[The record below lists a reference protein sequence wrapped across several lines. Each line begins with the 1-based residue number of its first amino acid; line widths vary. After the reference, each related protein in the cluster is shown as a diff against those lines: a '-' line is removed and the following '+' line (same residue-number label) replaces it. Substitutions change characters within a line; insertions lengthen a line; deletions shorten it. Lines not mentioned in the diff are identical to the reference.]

1 MKRIVILLLC
11 SVSLFCLACTGDAPQ
26 TGEPDHPI
34 VIETENTPEI
44 IEQQT
49 AQPTDA
55 VAGQTEKPAEATPAG
70 ETVQVEPTG
79 VPTPVETP
87 VPAFKT
93 QVYDVY
99 HEVGTSVS
107 EAEMFRSDIDFDGKE
122 EVISFRLDEENNTTT
137 ILINDMEVLFDT
149 SSQLTEVVLIDLD
162 PETPWINLLVEI
174 DWASD
179 DYVTTEVHLE
189 NGQPVKGV
197 QTGGIGITE
206 DGAVIVYG
214 DSDFLGT
221 KTFGAVATGE
231 SLTVEAE
238 WFDCHHPSEEE
249 IRDEFEVLVEWGD
262 LLHTTR
268 EVPCTINGK
277 PAKIAKDSYIYPVRI
292 NPVEGLCEVCTLDG
306 ITAVIAFTL
315 DEDGWPYLIDGIPQD
330 DYFEYI
336 LYAD

>member
-1 MKRIVILLLC
+1 MKKLMITALCLLLLMG
-11 SVSLFCLACTGDAPQ
+11 VACTGNAPQ
-26 TGEPDHPI
+26 TGEP
-34 VIETENTPEI
+34 ENTPEI

-49 AQPTDA
+49 TEP
-55 VAGQTEKPAEATPAG
+55 VAGQTEKTAETTPAG
-70 ETVQVEPTG
+70 ETVQVEPT
-79 VPTPVETP
+79 VAATS

-93 QVYDVY
+93 QVYNVY
-99 HEVGTSVS
+99 QEVGSSVS
-107 EAEMFRSDIDFDGKE
+107 EAEIFRCDIDFDGKE
-122 EVISFRLDEENNTTT
+122 EVISFRLDAENDTTT
-137 ILINDMEVLFDT
+137 ILIDDMEVLFDT

-162 PETPWINLLVEI
+162 PETPWINVLVEI

-214 DSDFLGT
+214 ESDFLGT
-221 KTFGAVATGE
+221 KTFGSVATGE
-231 SLTVEAE
+231 SLTVDAE

-249 IRDEFEVLVEWGD
+249 IRDEFDVLVEWGD

-277 PAKIAKDSYIYPVRI
+277 PAKIAKDSFIYPVRI

-315 DEDGWPYLIDGIPQD
+315 EEDGWPYLIDGIPQD

>member
-1 MKRIVILLLC
+1 MKRIAILLLC
-11 SVSLFCLACTGDAPQ
+11 SVLPFCLACTGNAPQ
-26 TGEPDHPI
+26 TGAP
-34 VIETENTPEI
+34 ENTPEI
-44 IEQQT
+44 IEQQ
-49 AQPTDA
+49 
-55 VAGQTEKPAEATPAG
+55 PAEATLAG
-70 ETVQVEPTG
+70 ETVQGEPTAAAA
-79 VPTPVETP
+79 PAATPA
-87 VPAFKT
+87 PAFKT

-99 HEVGTSVS
+99 REVGSSVS
-107 EAEMFRSDIDFDGKE
+107 EAEMFRCDIDFDGKE
-122 EVISFRLDEENNTTT
+122 EVISFRLDAESDTTA
-137 ILINDMEVLFDT
+137 ILIDDMEVLFDT
-149 SSQLTEVVLIDLD
+149 SSQLTKVVLIDLD
-162 PETPWINLLVEI
+162 PETPWINVLVEI

-189 NGQPVKGV
+189 NGQLVKGV
-197 QTGGIGITE
+197 QTGAIGVTE

-221 KTFGAVATGE
+221 KTFGSVATGE
-231 SLTVEAE
+231 SLTVDAE

-249 IRDEFEVLVEWGD
+249 IRDEFDVLVEWGD

-292 NPVEGLCEVCTLDG
+292 NPSEGLCEVCTLDG
-306 ITAVIAFTL
+306 ITAIIAFTL
-315 DEDGWPYLIDGIPQD
+315 EEDGWPYLIDGIPQD